1 MPPPE
6 PALCGRTG
14 GVANVRNTK
23 RFRQL
28 AAELR
33 EECGLQGVVL
43 VAGESEEILAARID
57 DIARSLGVTGR
68 TAMERYVT
76 DEVVHALAGGVGAAG
91 ATYQDAVDTTEPVT
105 LSIADAGRVI
115 AALGMALKLATD
127 AFSSGPAEALGVA
140 TDSAD
145 AVVGIGVAIGNTH
158 PGADVNVGGPTLVYA
173 RKVLQRTIEL
183 IRGGTW
189 TCPCRSRHA
198 PNETC
203 ELQRSLATDLNLLG
217 GWTTGP
223 QEPPAEYR

>member
-1 MPPPE
+1 
-6 PALCGRTG
+6 
-14 GVANVRNTK
+14 VANVRNMK
-23 RFRQL
+23 RFREL

-33 EECGLQGVVL
+33 ELCALHGVVL
-43 VAGESEEILAARID
+43 VAGESEEILATKVD
-57 DIARSLGVTGR
+57 DIARQLGVTER

-76 DEVVHALAGGVGAAG
+76 DDVVRAMAQGIGIAG
-91 ATYQDAVDTTEPVT
+91 ATYQEAVDTAEPVT

-115 AALGMALKLATD
+115 AAVGMTMKLATD
-127 AFSSGPAEALGVA
+127 ALSQPPGAAEALGVA

-145 AVVGIGVAIGNTH
+145 AVVGIGVAIRNTH
-158 PGADVNVGGPTLVYA
+158 PGAAVQVGGPTLVYA

-183 IRGGTW
+183 IRDEHW
-189 TCPCRSRHA
+189 ACPCRSRHV

-203 ELQRSLATDLNLLG
+203 ELQRNLAADLNLLG